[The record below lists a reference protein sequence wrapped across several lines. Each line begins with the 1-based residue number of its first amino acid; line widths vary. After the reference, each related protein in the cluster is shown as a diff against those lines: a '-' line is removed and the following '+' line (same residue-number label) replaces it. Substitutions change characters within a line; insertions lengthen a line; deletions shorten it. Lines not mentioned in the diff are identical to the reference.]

1 MTVKTNIK
9 AISELLKLD
18 FFIPSYQRGYR
29 WDEHQVT
36 ELLDDIWDFY
46 NIPNK
51 QEGEFYCLQPV
62 IVKYD
67 GNQYRL
73 IDGQQRLTTIFIILS
88 YLDLYMQDYGY
99 SKFQLEYETR
109 EDSKEF
115 LENLS
120 TIDKEDTTNIDFY
133 YMSKAYICVK
143 NWFDKH
149 KERKIKF
156 FDTLVNVNKN
166 ENEEDRANNV
176 RVIWYEIAE
185 HEDEINVFT
194 RINSGKIP
202 LTNAEL
208 IKALFLNSKNFHDD
222 EQQIRQ
228 IEIAKEWDEME
239 YSLQNDE
246 FWMFIAN
253 DKDYPA
259 RIELLFDI
267 YSGRMPDDKDQYST
281 YRFFVKQKDIV
292 STWSS
297 EDENIKKIFLTLKFW
312 YENREL
318 YHLIGFLIATK
329 IVTLRKLYSEFK
341 NKTKKEFY
349 SFLHTLIK
357 SSINLDKL
365 EELEYGA
372 HNQAIHRVLLLFNI
386 ATILNNKD
394 SYIRFS
400 FDKFNSEKWS
410 LEHIHAQQDKGLLSL
425 ESKKTWLIEI
435 IKQIELLINNKVDTY
450 TDIEDILSRA
460 NDMFESEKID
470 DDDFQSIQN
479 TIFTLFGEDSIDTID
494 NLALLTTGVNSALSN
509 SIFPIK
515 RNILK
520 EKDSQGEFIPICTKN
535 VFMKYYSQDSSNM
548 YFWSEQD
555 RKDYVEQMRL
565 TIEKFLGNS
574 HD

>member
-115 LENLS
+115 LEKLS

-267 YSGRMPDDKDQYST
+267 YSGRMLDDKDQYST
-281 YRFFVKQKDIV
+281 YRFFVKQKDI
-292 STWSS
+292 
-297 EDENIKKIFLTLKFW
+297 
-312 YENREL
+312 R
-318 YHLIGFLIATK
+318 
-329 IVTLRKLYSEFK
+329 
-341 NKTKKEFY
+341 
-349 SFLHTLIK
+349 
-357 SSINLDKL
+357 
-365 EELEYGA
+365 
-372 HNQAIHRVLLLFNI
+372 
-386 ATILNNKD
+386 
-394 SYIRFS
+394 
-400 FDKFNSEKWS
+400 
-410 LEHIHAQQDKGLLSL
+410 
-425 ESKKTWLIEI
+425 
-435 IKQIELLINNKVDTY
+435 
-450 TDIEDILSRA
+450 
-460 NDMFESEKID
+460 
-470 DDDFQSIQN
+470 
-479 TIFTLFGEDSIDTID
+479 
-494 NLALLTTGVNSALSN
+494 
-509 SIFPIK
+509 
-515 RNILK
+515 
-520 EKDSQGEFIPICTKN
+520 
-535 VFMKYYSQDSSNM
+535 
-548 YFWSEQD
+548 
-555 RKDYVEQMRL
+555 
-565 TIEKFLGNS
+565 
-574 HD
+574 

>member
-1 MTVKTNIK
+1 LQTNIK
-9 AISELLKLD
+9 SINEFLGLK

-51 QEGEFYCLQPV
+51 SEGEFYCLQPV
-62 IVKYD
+62 IVKLD
-67 GNQYRL
+67 GDSYRL

-88 YLDLYMQDYGY
+88 CLDLYMQDYGF
-99 SKFQLEYETR
+99 SKFNLEYETR
-109 EDSKEF
+109 EDSEEF
-115 LENLS
+115 LEKLLS
-120 TIDKEDTTNIDFY
+120 IDKEDTTNIDFY
-133 YMSKAYICVK
+133 YMSKAYLCVQ
-143 NWFDKH
+143 NWFDKYR
-149 KERKIKF
+149 ERKIKF
-156 FDTLVNVNKN
+156 FDTLVNINN
-166 ENEEDRANNV
+166 DENNNDRANNV
-176 RVIWYEIAE
+176 RVIWYEIAGK
-185 HEDEINVFT
+185 EDEINVFT

-208 IKALFLNSKNFHDD
+208 IKALFLNSKNFDGDD
-222 EQQIRQ
+222 QQIRQ

-239 YSLQNDE
+239 YSLQDDE

-267 YSGRMPDDKDQYST
+267 YSNQISDDKDQYST
-281 YRFFVKQKDIV
+281 YRFFVKQKDIIN
-292 STWSS
+292 TWSS
-297 EDENIKKIFLTLKFW
+297 NEENIKKIFLTLKYW
-312 YENREL
+312 YDNREL
-318 YHLIGFLIATK
+318 YHLIGFIIATK
-329 IVTLRKLYSEFK
+329 IMTLRKLYIEFK
-341 NKTKKEFY
+341 SKTKKEFY
-349 SFLHTLIK
+349 RFLHKLIQ
-357 SSINLDKL
+357 SNISLDRL
-365 EELEYGA
+365 EELEYGP

-425 ESKKTWLIEI
+425 DSKKAWIIEI
-435 IKQIELLINNKVDTY
+435 IKQIELLISNKIDTETDLENILNRVNNMYKSD
-450 TDIEDILSRA
+450 
-460 NDMFESEKID
+460 KID
-470 DDDFQSIQN
+470 DEDFQSIQN
-479 TIFTLFGEDSIDTID
+479 TIFSLFGEDSIDTID

-548 YFWSEQD
+548 YFWSEKD
-555 RKDYVEQMRL
+555 RKDYIEQIRL
-565 TIEKFLGNS
+565 TVEKFLGSSN
-574 HD
+574 D